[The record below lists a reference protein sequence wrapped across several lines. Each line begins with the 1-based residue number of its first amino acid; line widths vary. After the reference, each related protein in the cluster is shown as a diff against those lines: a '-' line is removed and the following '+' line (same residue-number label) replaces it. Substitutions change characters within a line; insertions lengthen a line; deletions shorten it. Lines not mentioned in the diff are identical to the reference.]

1 MRRYLNNTGKRIF
14 STFLC
19 ISLLTVTFITAF
31 FPVTDITV
39 YAAQSNKT
47 TISGLCTGG
56 IGKPSTSGGGWSY
69 VYYGK
74 YGGTAMKY
82 RVLDTAA
89 TQFNTE
95 KTMLLDCD
103 STIKNK
109 KYHPEQETI
118 SWNGSEIKGWLNGSE
133 FYGDWDH
140 TDVFTWQEHVAIA
153 ISTKAAADGG
163 DGKGWRNDDNDSD
176 LVIYAP
182 LTGEH
187 IFFLDAK
194 EATRPTYGYVNN
206 NGGADANR
214 KKSGSSN
221 NWWLRSVA
229 KQDVQGGAGSAGYV
243 DSDGKISCQY
253 GRVDTGVSPAFNL
266 NLKSV
271 IFSSL
276 IPDKTNEFK
285 LTVKD
290 NDMTI
295 AKKDGSNVTRAGNVV
310 TVPYKISGTNDDK
323 ATQVSVLLTDDE
335 YSAGVAATEG
345 FSYLKLNVA
354 SWDTSGTGTFTL
366 PADYANKTCGEDYYA
381 YILAETVNDGTATD
395 YASAPA
401 SIMIPRASGGGSG
414 SDSNP
419 SSKSGKSG
427 NDDEGYEEGFKTA
440 TVNPDTIDGMFLVNG
455 KPLPDVAMG
464 KMKQGIAA
472 QAAFNVSRPAGWIEA
487 FTFNMAIDR
496 KVEHT
501 LKNGV
506 LIIIIPKEYQKTG
519 RTFAIMGLDKRGKAW
534 IYPDTDSTPATVT
547 ANVNFEGYAFALI
560 YKD

>member
-14 STFLC
+14 SAFLC
-19 ISLLTVTFITAF
+19 ISLLTVTFITAL

-89 TQFNTE
+89 TQFNAE

-103 STIKNK
+103 STITNRR
-109 KYHPEQETI
+109 YHPAQDSI
-118 SWNGSEIKGWLNGSE
+118 SWDGSEIKSWLNGNE

-140 TDVFTWQEHVAIA
+140 TDVFTRQEQAAIA
-153 ISTKAAADGG
+153 SSTKAAADGG
-163 DGKGWRNDDNDSD
+163 DGKGWYNDENDSD

-194 EATRPTYGYVNN
+194 EATRPTYGYTNN
-206 NGGADANR
+206 NDGADANR
-214 KKSGSSN
+214 VKSGSV
-221 NWWLRSVA
+221 WWLRSVA
-229 KQDVQGGAGSAGYV
+229 KPGVYYFAGHAGYV
-243 DSDGKISCQY
+243 KADGGISQDPGEKNY
-253 GRVDTGVSPAFNL
+253 GVSPAFNL
-266 NLKSV
+266 KLKSV

-290 NDMTI
+290 DKMTI
-295 AKKDGSNVTRAGNVV
+295 AKKDGSDVTRAGNVV
-310 TVPYKISGTNDDK
+310 TVPYKISGTNDEK
-323 ATQVSVLLTDDE
+323 ATQVSVLLTDEE

-366 PADYANKTCGEDYYA
+366 PADYANKTCGEDYFA

-401 SIMIPRASGGGSG
+401 SITIPRASGGGSG

-519 RTFAIMGLDKRGKAW
+519 RTFAIMGLDKKGKAW
-534 IYPDTDSTPATVT
+534 IYPDTDTNPATVT

>member
-19 ISLLTVTFITAF
+19 ISLLTVTFITAL
-31 FPVTDITV
+31 FPVMDITV

-103 STIKNK
+103 STIINK
-109 KYHPEQETI
+109 RYHTSGYSV
-118 SWNGSEIKGWLNGSE
+118 SWDGSEIKSWLNGSE
-133 FYGDWDH
+133 FYGDYDN
-140 TDVFTWQEHVAIA
+140 TDVFTRQEQATIA
-153 ISTKAAADGG
+153 SSTKAEPAFG
-163 DGKGWRNDDNDSD
+163 DGNGWSE
-176 LVIYAP
+176 LTYAH
-182 LTGEH
+182 LEGEH

-194 EATRPTYGYVNN
+194 EATRSSYGYANSEGV
-206 NGGADANR
+206 DANR
-214 KKSGSSN
+214 KKSGSN
-221 NWWLRSVA
+221 EWWLRSVA
-229 KQDVQGGAGSAGYV
+229 KQEVYGFGGHAGYV
-243 DSDGKISCQY
+243 KAEGGISHDQGVKNY
-253 GRVDTGVSPAFNL
+253 GVSPAFNL

-290 NDMTI
+290 KNMTI

-310 TVPYKISGTNDDK
+310 TVPYKISGINDEA

-345 FSYLKLNVA
+345 FSYLKLNVG
-354 SWDTSGTGTFTL
+354 SWGTSGTGTFTL

-519 RTFAIMGLDKRGKAW
+519 RTFAIMGLDKKGKAW
-534 IYPDTDSTPATVT
+534 IYPDTDSNPATVT
-547 ANVNFEGYAFALI
+547 TNVNFEGYAFALI